1 MANVARK
8 KEKSG
13 NGFII
18 VLLLLRLFN
27 APNIFRSIDNNV
39 ITRESVAAPTERTS
53 LLFPAEYKR
62 AAERLDSGCRSLLDG
77 RNKSPR
83 QRTWI
88 I

>member
-18 VLLLLRLFN
+18 VLLLRLFN
-27 APNIFRSIDNNV
+27 ARNIFGFIDNNV
-39 ITRESVAAPTERTS
+39 ITRDSVAAPTERTS
-53 LLFPAEYKR
+53 SFSQLNIKSGR
-62 AAERLDSGCRSLLDG
+62 AARLRLPLSYIDG